1 MGRFTT
7 EVSSQYFLA
16 VRPYLCGYNVQTHVQ
31 KWQKVYCLWWY
42 HVYSVGREK
51 EYTFKTPTFYMGQS
65 CVYSV
70 GREKVYTFKITT
82 FLVLR
87 QNIRPVG
94 NTAEQ
99 TAVEH
104 SRG

>member
-7 EVSSQYFLA
+7 EVSLQYFRA
-16 VRPYLCGYNVQTHVQ
+16 MRPYLCSYNVQTHVQ
-31 KWQKVYCLWWY
+31 KWQTVYCLWWY
-42 HVYSVGREK
+42 RVYSVGREK
-51 EYTFKTPTFYMGQS
+51 E
-65 CVYSV
+65 
-70 GREKVYTFKITT
+70 YTFKITT